1 MFEIDAPAPHYAM
14 PINAITSVLNRA
26 TGVALYAAAAGG
38 GYLALASPDL
48 AHCVASWA
56 AAHPYL
62 AVPARAAVAFP
73 VVYHY
78 AGGIRHLWWD
88 SATHGNQAAHEGPL
102 EKGPV
107 DSSSYAVL
115 GASAAATLLAALM

>member
-1 MFEIDAPAPHYAM
+1 M

-62 AVPARAAVAFP
+62 AIPARAAVAFP

-78 AGGIRHLWWD
+78 AGGIRHLIWD
-88 SATHGNQAAHEGPL
+88 SAAHGNQAAHAGPL